1 MNRRAQTQKLLLIE
15 KERGR
20 EGRKDG
26 GKDNKNKPKRTLG
39 VVLLRSLDKAVQ
51 ARAPGLDGVSAGEGG
66 QAHVHLNT
74 RDHAGGV
81 QVLDEGGAVHV
92 VLKGRK

>member
-1 MNRRAQTQKLLLIE
+1 MLVLE
-15 KERGR
+15 KNK
-20 EGRKDG
+20 GRKEAGKNGG
-26 GKDNKNKPKRTLG
+26 GKETKKRTLG
-39 VVLLRSLDKAVQ
+39 VVLLRSLHKAVQ

-92 VLKGRK
+92 VLREGGEGGEG

>member
-1 MNRRAQTQKLLLIE
+1 MEKIKL
-15 KERGR
+15 K
-20 EGRKDG
+20 KH
-26 GKDNKNKPKRTLG
+26 TLG
-39 VVLLRSLDKAVQ
+39 VVLLRSLHEAVQ
-51 ARAPGLDGVSAGEGG
+51 ARAPGLDGVSAGEGR

-92 VLKGRK
+92 VLKAMQGKEGREGGKEGVR